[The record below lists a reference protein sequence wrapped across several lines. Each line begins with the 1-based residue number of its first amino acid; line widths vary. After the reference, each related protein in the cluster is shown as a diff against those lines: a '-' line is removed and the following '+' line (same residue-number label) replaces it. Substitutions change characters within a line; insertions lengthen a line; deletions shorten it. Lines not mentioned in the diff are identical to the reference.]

1 MQAEQAGG
9 DDAITA
15 INITPLVDVALVLV
29 IIFMVTMPF
38 LMEKNMKV
46 KSSDQK
52 ATEVSSVNDP
62 VLVEVSASQILV
74 EGRQVKAEE
83 LSASLAALFKE
94 RGVSAVAVSAQPDV
108 LHGRVVQ
115 VLDNVMGSGA
125 TEMNILEPKEKS

>member
-1 MQAEQAGG
+1 MQAEQSS
-9 DDAITA
+9 DSAITG

-38 LMEKNMKV
+38 LMEKAMKV

-62 VLVEVSASQILV
+62 ILV
-74 EGRQVKAEE
+74 EIAPDAITIEGRRVKMEE
-83 LSASLAALFKE
+83 LGPSLAVLLKE
-94 RGVSAVAVSAQPDV
+94 RGVSAVAVSAQTSV

-125 TEMNILEPKEKS
+125 TDLNLLEPKEKI